1 MGHTQRLRS
10 QGKELWYQ
18 KNVYEIREPYG
29 IRESYQLPFKSYE
42 QVLDRIYRM
51 SEKQNDRQD
60 NNICVILGRGGGG
73 GVKIYWIG

>member
-29 IRESYQLPFKSYE
+29 IREFNQLPFKSYE

-60 NNICVILGRGGGG
+60 NNICAILGRGGGG
-73 GVKIYWIG
+73 G